1 MSDNHGC
8 CTMKPFLET
17 PMAETGASLL
27 RETRD
32 AVVTLTLNRPQ
43 VLNAMNASL
52 AAALARAFDEI
63 EAAVAEGSVRAV
75 VLTGAGRGFCAGAD
89 LADPQMRGSDGR
101 PSADLGDYLRR
112 HYHTLVEQMRRL
124 PVPIITAVN
133 GSAAGAG
140 MSLALAGD
148 IVIAAQS
155 ATFLQAFSRIGL
167 IPDAG
172 STYFLPRLIGES
184 RARALAILADKI
196 SADQAMQF
204 GLVWQVV
211 PDEELQQAA
220 HAMAVR
226 LASMPTRAYGLI
238 KEAMNQSLQN
248 DLSTQLEVEARLQS
262 MAGRTED
269 FREGVDAFLA
279 KRAPVFR
286 GR

>member
-1 MSDNHGC
+1 MSDNRGC
-8 CTMKPFLET
+8 LPMNPFLET
-17 PMAETGASLL
+17 SMAETGDSLL
-27 RETRD
+27 REARD

-43 VLNAMNASL
+43 VLNAMDASL
-52 AAALARAFDEI
+52 AAALAHAFDEI
-63 EAAVAEGSVRAV
+63 ESAVREGSVRAV
-75 VLTGAGRGFCAGAD
+75 VLTGFGRGFCAGAD

-101 PSADLGDYLRR
+101 PTTDLGDYLRR
-112 HYHTLVEQMRRL
+112 HYHPLVEQMRRL
-124 PVPIITAVN
+124 PAPIITAVN

-248 DLSTQLEVEARLQS
+248 DLPGQLEVEARLQS
-262 MAGRTED
+262 MAGRTDD
-269 FREGVDAFLA
+269 FREGVEAFLA